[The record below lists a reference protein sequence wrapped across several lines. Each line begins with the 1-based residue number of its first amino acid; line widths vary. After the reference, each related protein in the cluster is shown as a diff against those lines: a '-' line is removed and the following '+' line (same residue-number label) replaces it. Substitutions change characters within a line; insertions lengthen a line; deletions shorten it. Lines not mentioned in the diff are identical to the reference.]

1 MPVQILSTLAGLSDY
16 LAAGKIPTPI
26 KDAAHEGNAR
36 PGPSERRDIGL
47 AVAYHRAATVG
58 VEHNSETIKIADKT
72 PVKTIMSAFGVSRTT
87 VQGWNARERPAF
99 LGVNPV
105 TGEVLVGLMQN
116 AGTRYQTA
124 GRSKNAIKRRE
135 TKRRP
140 RNPGSSPGSA
150 SQKNQ
155 A

>member
-1 MPVQILSTLAGLSDY
+1 MPTHILSTLAGFSGY
-16 LAAGKIPTPI
+16 LATGKIPAPI
-26 KDAAHEGNAR
+26 KDAALEGNAR

-58 VEHNSETIKIADKT
+58 IEHNSETIKIADKT

-105 TGEVLVGLMQN
+105 TSCVLIGLMQN
-116 AGTRYQTA
+116 AGMRYQTA

-135 TKRRP
+135 AKRRP
-140 RNPGSSPGSA
+140 PNPASSPGRA
-150 SQKNQ
+150 SQKSR